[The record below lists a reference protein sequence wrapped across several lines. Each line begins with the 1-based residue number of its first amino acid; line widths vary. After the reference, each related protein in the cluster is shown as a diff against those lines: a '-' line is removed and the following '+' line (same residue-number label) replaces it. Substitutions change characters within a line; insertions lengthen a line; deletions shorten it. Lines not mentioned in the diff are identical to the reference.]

1 MSTSAQLKV
10 ELLLAAIDKV
20 TSPLDAMKAASKRLN
35 GELSNTT
42 SELKGLERQQN
53 LLSRFS
59 QMKTESREKIKQ
71 MRDEQANIKGLVSK
85 QKELTNTVTRYQ
97 STLRDEL
104 SEQIRA
110 KAVYQEKRGELF
122 ALQKS
127 YKQGIVTHEN
137 YTARVKELKLEVSQ
151 AKQAQVEQNKTVKE
165 AKAAIIPFEQEL
177 KKTEALLEKTKKSTA
192 TLSDGFKAQR
202 DRIHELRKQLNEA
215 GINTLKLSSEEKKL
229 KNSIQAAKS
238 AVEQKTAALK
248 RQAEMEKNVARIQQ
262 GYDKKMGHSQA
273 LKSAGT
279 QAVVTGGVMA
289 AALSQPIKAYA
300 EAEDAATQLKVSMMG
315 AGGQVAKEFEQVNA
329 LATNLGN
336 RLPGSTA
343 DFQNMMTALQRNG
356 INAQSVLAGV
366 GESAAY
372 LAVSL
377 KMPTEEAAVFAAKM
391 KGALKATD
399 SEMLA
404 VMDSIQKG
412 FNLGVTPDAML
423 AGYSKL
429 TPALGTLRMQGD
441 AAAKALAPLLVQAN
455 KMSMAGESAGNAFQ
469 KVFRLAVGTK
479 NIEKGNAAA
488 KANGVA
494 PLNFTDA
501 KGNFAG
507 LENMYKEL
515 SKLKGLND
523 KAKQEILQNMFG
535 NDTET
540 LQALDVMINGGL
552 DGYHEVQA
560 KMQAQADL
568 QTRVNE
574 QLNTLANLWDAAKGT
589 ATNMLAAA
597 GEAMGGDLKALANKM
612 SEVSERTG
620 NWMKQHP
627 TMVKWIGRAVMGMI
641 ALSAAFGA
649 VALAA
654 GFLLSPFAK
663 VWRAYKLFS
672 EFKAGGGL
680 LRLGARLT
688 KLRGALSTAG
698 GWFVKFGQTAW
709 KGISWFGDKLGAALM
724 RMGSLLG
731 RFAGVLGRSIMS
743 VGRGLMVAGRFMLA
757 NPMIL
762 AITAIA
768 VAAYLIYKNWGRI
781 VPFVKSLWARA
792 TAYTSAAWE
801 SIKSSVMNGVKA
813 VINAVLSNPIVQFY
827 IRVWS
832 AVISYMTG
840 LAGRF
845 VSIGAEIVNGLWSGL
860 KSKWDGVKSWLTNAA
875 AALPEGVKKVL
886 GINSPSRVFKLIG
899 HDTMSGL
906 HLGLSEKGGQAVHAV
921 TQVAR
926 QMARMAMPPTLAM
939 AGASGSEPHL
949 SMARPRA
956 AQRAGG
962 SFSMGGVTI
971 HVHAA
976 PGMSADD
983 VALAVE
989 RKLTALERAKINK
1002 AKSSYRDR
1010 D

>member
-20 TSPLDAMKAASKRLN
+20 TSPLDAMKVGSTKLTASLAETRR
-35 GELSNTT
+35 
-42 SELKGLERQQN
+42 ELKGLEGAR
-53 LLSRFS
+53 L
-59 QMKTESREKIKQ
+59 KINDLQ
-71 MRDEQANIKGLVSK
+71 H
-85 QKELTNTVTRYQ
+85 TNV
-97 STLRDEL
+97 
-104 SEQIRA
+104 
-110 KAVYQEKRGELF
+110 
-122 ALQKS
+122 AL
-127 YKQGIVTHEN
+127 
-137 YTARVKELKLEVSQ
+137 
-151 AKQAQVEQNKTVKE
+151 
-165 AKAAIIPFEQEL
+165 
-177 KKTEALLEKTKKSTA
+177 
-192 TLSDGFKAQR
+192 
-202 DRIHELRKQLNEA
+202 KQLNTELMASEA
-215 GINTLKLSSEEKKL
+215 RALRAQQALQNAEKPTTKLKVAARDAAKAHRELLDKQGELTAKQTRLSAALKESGINTGKLGKEEQALKVK
-229 KNSIQAAKS
+229 IS
-238 AVEQKTAALK
+238 ATTATIDKQTEALK
-248 RQAEMEKNVARIQQ
+248 RQGEMAKNVQRITQSH
-262 GYDKKMGHSQA
+262 DKMMGHSQA

-356 INAQSVLAGV
+356 INAQSVLNGV

-399 SEMLA
+399 GEMLA

-429 TPALGTLRMQGD
+429 TPALGTLRMSGD
-441 AAAKALAPLLVQAN
+441 AAAKSLAPLLVQAT
-455 KMSMAGESAGNAFQ
+455 KMGMAGESAGNAFQ
-469 KVFRLAVGTK
+469 KIIRLSVGAA
-479 NIEKGNAAA
+479 NNSKGMDAA
-488 KANGVA
+488 KQYGVA
-494 PLNFTDA
+494 PLKFTDDN
-501 KGNFAG
+501 GNFAG
-507 LENMYKEL
+507 LQHLYKEAA
-515 SKLKGLND
+515 KLKGLND
-523 KAKQEILQNMFG
+523 EARNEVLSAYFG
-535 NDTET
+535 NDAET
-540 LQALDVMINGGL
+540 LQAMSVIIDGGIE
-552 DGYHEVQA
+552 GYNEVQA

-620 NWMKQHP
+620 IWMKQHP

-663 VWRAYKLFS
+663 VWRAYQLFAT
-672 EFKAGGGL
+672 FKAAGGL
-680 LRLGARLT
+680 LRLSSAF
-688 KLRGALSTAG
+688 S
-698 GWFVKFGQTAW
+698 
-709 KGISWFGDKLGAALM
+709 M
-724 RMGSLLG
+724 
-731 RFAGVLGRSIMS
+731 
-743 VGRGLMVAGRFMLA
+743 VGKAVMTAGRFMLA

-813 VINAVLSNPIVQFY
+813 VINAILSNPIVQFY
-827 IRVWS
+827 IRIWS
-832 AVISYMTG
+832 AVISYMSG

-845 VSIGAEIVNGLWSGL
+845 VAIGAAIVEGLWSGL
-860 KSKWDGVKSWLTNAA
+860 RSKWEGVKSWLMSAA

-886 GINSPSRVFKLIG
+886 GINSPSRVFRFIG
-899 HDTMSGL
+899 HDTMAGL
-906 HLGLSEKGGQAVHAV
+906 HVGLQDKGNHALQTV
-921 TQVAR
+921 RDLAR
-926 QMARMAMPPTLAM
+926 QMAQ
-939 AGASGSEPHL
+939 
-949 SMARPRA
+949 A
-956 AQRAGG
+956 AQPSGMAFAGSTG
-962 SFSMGGVTI
+962 GHEPRLTSAQPRPAAHRSTSTVSMGGVTI
-971 HVHAA
+971 PIYAA
-976 PGMSADD
+976 PGMSAEDI
-983 VALAVE
+983 ANIVE
-989 RKLTALERAKINK
+989 RKLNALERAKTNK

>member
-20 TSPLDAMKAASKRLN
+20 TSPLDAMKVASKKLTN
-35 GELSNTT
+35 ELADTRR
-42 SELKGLERQQN
+42 ELKGLEGARLKINDLQHTNVALKQLNTELMASEARALRAQQALQN
-53 LLSRFS
+53 AEKPTTKLKVAARDAAKAHRELLD
-59 QMKTESREKIKQ
+59 KQ
-71 MRDEQANIKGLVSK
+71 G
-85 QKELTNTVTRYQ
+85 ELT
-97 STLRDEL
+97 
-104 SEQIRA
+104 
-110 KAVYQEKRGELF
+110 
-122 ALQKS
+122 
-127 YKQGIVTHEN
+127 
-137 YTARVKELKLEVSQ
+137 
-151 AKQAQVEQNKTVKE
+151 AKQARLTSALKE
-165 AKAAIIPFEQEL
+165 
-177 KKTEALLEKTKKSTA
+177 S
-192 TLSDGFKAQR
+192 
-202 DRIHELRKQLNEA
+202 
-215 GINTLKLSSEEKKL
+215 GINTGKLGKEEQALK
-229 KNSIQAAKS
+229 AKI
-238 AVEQKTAALK
+238 TATTATIDKQTEALK
-248 RQAEMEKNVARIQQ
+248 RQGEMAENVQRITQSH
-262 GYDKKMGHSQA
+262 DKMMGHSQS

-356 INAQSVLAGV
+356 ISAQSVLAGV

-412 FNLGVTPDAML
+412 FNLGVTSDAML

-429 TPALGTLRMQGD
+429 TPALGTLRLQGD

-455 KMSMAGESAGNAFQ
+455 KMGMAGESAGNAFQ

-479 NIEKGNAAA
+479 NIKKGNAVA

-501 KGNFAG
+501 QGNFAG
-507 LENMYKEL
+507 LDNMYKEL

-535 NDTET
+535 NDAET

-620 NWMKQHP
+620 IWMKQHP

-641 ALSAAFGA
+641 ALSVAFGA

-663 VWRAYKLFS
+663 VWRAYQLFAT
-672 EFKAGGGL
+672 FKAAGGL
-680 LRLGARLT
+680 LRLSSAF
-688 KLRGALSTAG
+688 S
-698 GWFVKFGQTAW
+698 
-709 KGISWFGDKLGAALM
+709 M
-724 RMGSLLG
+724 
-731 RFAGVLGRSIMS
+731 
-743 VGRGLMVAGRFMLA
+743 VGKAVMTAGRFMLA

-813 VINAVLSNPIVQFY
+813 VINAVLSNPIVHFY

-832 AVISYMTG
+832 AVISYMIG

-845 VSIGAEIVNGLWSGL
+845 VAIGAAIVEGLWSGL
-860 KSKWDGVKSWLTNAA
+860 RSKWEGVKSWLMSAA

-886 GINSPSRVFKLIG
+886 GINSPSRVFRFIG
-899 HDTMSGL
+899 HDTMAGL
-906 HLGLSEKGGQAVHAV
+906 HVGLQDKGNHALQTV
-921 TQVAR
+921 RDLAR
-926 QMARMAMPPTLAM
+926 QMAQ
-939 AGASGSEPHL
+939 
-949 SMARPRA
+949 A
-956 AQRAGG
+956 AQPSGMAFAGSTG
-962 SFSMGGVTI
+962 GHEPRLTSAQPRPAAHRSTSTVSMGGVTI
-971 HVHAA
+971 PIYAA
-976 PGMSADD
+976 PGMSAEDI
-983 VALAVE
+983 ANIVE
-989 RKLTALERAKINK
+989 RKLNALERAKTNK

>member
-1 MSTSAQLKV
+1 MSTSTQLKV

-20 TSPLDAMKAASKRLN
+20 TSPLDAMKVGSTKLTASLAETRR
-35 GELSNTT
+35 
-42 SELKGLERQQN
+42 ELKGLEGARLKINDLQHTNVALKQLN
-53 LLSRFS
+53 
-59 QMKTESREKIKQ
+59 TELMAS
-71 MRDEQANIKGLVSK
+71 
-85 QKELTNTVTRYQ
+85 
-97 STLRDEL
+97 
-104 SEQIRA
+104 
-110 KAVYQEKRGELF
+110 
-122 ALQKS
+122 
-127 YKQGIVTHEN
+127 
-137 YTARVKELKLEVSQ
+137 
-151 AKQAQVEQNKTVKE
+151 E
-165 AKAAIIPFEQEL
+165 AKARAAQMALQNAEKPTTKLKVAARDAARAHREL
-177 KKTEALLEKTKKSTA
+177 LDKQGELTAKQTRLSAALKES
-192 TLSDGFKAQR
+192 
-202 DRIHELRKQLNEA
+202 
-215 GINTLKLSSEEKKL
+215 GINTGKLGKEEQALKVK
-229 KNSIQAAKS
+229 IS
-238 AVEQKTAALK
+238 ATTATIDKQTEALK
-248 RQAEMEKNVARIQQ
+248 RQGEMAKNVQRITQSH
-262 GYDKKMGHSQA
+262 DKMMGHSQA

-356 INAQSVLAGV
+356 ISAQSVLAGV

-399 SEMLA
+399 GEMLA

-429 TPALGTLRMQGD
+429 TPALGTLRMSGD
-441 AAAKALAPLLVQAN
+441 AAAKSLAPLLVQAT
-455 KMSMAGESAGNAFQ
+455 KMGMAGESAGNAFQ
-469 KVFRLAVGTK
+469 KIIRLSVGAA
-479 NIEKGNAAA
+479 NNSKGMDAA
-488 KANGVA
+488 KQYGVA
-494 PLNFTDA
+494 PLKFTDDN
-501 KGNFAG
+501 GNFAG
-507 LENMYKEL
+507 LQHLYKEAA
-515 SKLKGLND
+515 KLKGLND
-523 KAKQEILQNMFG
+523 EARNEVLSAYFG
-535 NDTET
+535 NDAET
-540 LQALDVMINGGL
+540 LQAMSVIIDGGIE
-552 DGYHEVQA
+552 GYNEVQA

-620 NWMKQHP
+620 IWMKQHP

-731 RFAGVLGRSIMS
+731 RFAGVLGKSIMS
-743 VGRGLMVAGRFMLA
+743 IGRGLMVAGRFMLA

-768 VAAYLIYKNWGRI
+768 VVAYLIYKNWGRI
-781 VPFVKSLWARA
+781 VPFVKSLWTRA

-813 VINAVLSNPIVQFY
+813 VINAILSNPIVQFY
-827 IRVWS
+827 IRIWS
-832 AVISYMTG
+832 AVISYMSG

-845 VSIGAEIVNGLWSGL
+845 VAIGAAIVEGLWSGL
-860 KSKWDGVKSWLTNAA
+860 RSKWEGVKSWLMSAA

-886 GINSPSRVFKLIG
+886 GINSPSRVFRFIG
-899 HDTMSGL
+899 HDTMAGL
-906 HLGLSEKGGQAVHAV
+906 HVGLQDKGNHALQTV
-921 TQVAR
+921 RDLAR
-926 QMARMAMPPTLAM
+926 QMAQ
-939 AGASGSEPHL
+939 
-949 SMARPRA
+949 A
-956 AQRAGG
+956 AQPSGMAFAGSTG
-962 SFSMGGVTI
+962 GHEPRLTSAQPRPAAHRSTSTVSMGGVTI
-971 HVHAA
+971 PIYAA
-976 PGMSADD
+976 PGMSAEDI
-983 VALAVE
+983 ANIVE
-989 RKLTALERAKINK
+989 RKLNALERAKTNK

>member
-20 TSPLDAMKAASKRLN
+20 TSPLDAMKVGSTKLTASLAETRR
-35 GELSNTT
+35 
-42 SELKGLERQQN
+42 ELKGLEGARLKINDLQHTNVALKQLNTELMASEARALRAQQALQN
-53 LLSRFS
+53 AEKPTTKLKIAARDAAKAHRELLD
-59 QMKTESREKIKQ
+59 KQ
-71 MRDEQANIKGLVSK
+71 G
-85 QKELTNTVTRYQ
+85 ELT
-97 STLRDEL
+97 
-104 SEQIRA
+104 
-110 KAVYQEKRGELF
+110 
-122 ALQKS
+122 
-127 YKQGIVTHEN
+127 
-137 YTARVKELKLEVSQ
+137 
-151 AKQAQVEQNKTVKE
+151 AKQARLTSALKESGINTDKLGKAEQALK
-165 AKAAIIPFEQEL
+165 AKITA
-177 KKTEALLEKTKKSTA
+177 TTA
-192 TLSDGFKAQR
+192 TLD
-202 DRIHELRKQLNEA
+202 KQTE
-215 GINTLKLSSEEKKL
+215 
-229 KNSIQAAKS
+229 
-238 AVEQKTAALK
+238 ALK
-248 RQAEMEKNVARIQQ
+248 RQGEMAKNVERITQS
-262 GYDKKMGHSQA
+262 YDKMMGHSQS

-356 INAQSVLAGV
+356 INAQSVLDGV

-412 FNLGVTPDAML
+412 FNLGVTSDAML

-429 TPALGTLRMQGD
+429 TPALGTLRLQGD
-441 AAAKALAPLLVQAN
+441 AAAKALAPLLVQAT
-455 KMSMAGESAGNAFQ
+455 KMGMAGESAGNAFQ
-469 KVFRLAVGTK
+469 KIIRLSVGAA
-479 NIEKGNAAA
+479 NNSKGMGAA
-488 KANGVA
+488 KQYGIA
-494 PLNFTDA
+494 PLKFTDD

-507 LENMYKEL
+507 LQHLYKEAA
-515 SKLKGLND
+515 KLKGLND
-523 KAKQEILQNMFG
+523 EARNEVLSAYFG
-535 NDTET
+535 NDAET
-540 LQALDVMINGGL
+540 LQAMSVIIDGGIE
-552 DGYHEVQA
+552 GYNEVQA

-620 NWMKQHP
+620 AWMKQHP
-627 TMVKWIGRAVMGMI
+627 TMVKWIGRAVMSMI

-654 GFLLSPFAK
+654 GLLLSPFAK

-672 EFKAGGGL
+672 EFKAAGGL
-680 LRLGARLT
+680 LRMASAFGTVGKA
-688 KLRGALSTAG
+688 ALTAG
-698 GWFVKFGQTAW
+698 RFLLANP
-709 KGISWFGDKLGAALM
+709 ILLGAALI
-724 RMGSLLG
+724 
-731 RFAGVLGRSIMS
+731 AG
-743 VGRGLMVAGRFMLA
+743 
-757 NPMIL
+757 
-762 AITAIA
+762 
-768 VAAYLIYKNWGRI
+768 AAYLIYKNWGRI

-832 AVISYMTG
+832 AVISYMSG

-845 VSIGAEIVNGLWSGL
+845 VSIGADIVNGLWNGL
-860 KSKWDGVKSWLTNAA
+860 KSKWEGVKSWLMNAA

-886 GINSPSRVFKLIG
+886 GINSPSRVFRFIG
-899 HDTMSGL
+899 HDTMAGL
-906 HLGLSEKGGQAVHAV
+906 HVGLQDKGHHALQTV
-921 TQVAR
+921 RVLAR
-926 QMARMAMPPTLAM
+926 QMAQAAQPHGLAF
-939 AGASGSEPHL
+939 AGATGGHEPL
-949 SMARPRA
+949 LTSAQPRPA
-956 AQRAGG
+956 AHR
-962 SFSMGGVTI
+962 SNSTLSMGGVTI

-976 PGMSADD
+976 PGMSAED
-983 VALAVE
+983 VANVVE
-989 RKLTALERAKINK
+989 RKLNALERAKTNK

>member
-1 MSTSAQLKV
+1 MSTSTQLKV

-20 TSPLDAMKAASKRLN
+20 TSPLDAMKVGSTKLTASLAETRR
-35 GELSNTT
+35 
-42 SELKGLERQQN
+42 ELKGLEVARLKINDLQHTNVALKQLN
-53 LLSRFS
+53 
-59 QMKTESREKIKQ
+59 TELMAS
-71 MRDEQANIKGLVSK
+71 
-85 QKELTNTVTRYQ
+85 
-97 STLRDEL
+97 
-104 SEQIRA
+104 
-110 KAVYQEKRGELF
+110 
-122 ALQKS
+122 
-127 YKQGIVTHEN
+127 
-137 YTARVKELKLEVSQ
+137 
-151 AKQAQVEQNKTVKE
+151 E
-165 AKAAIIPFEQEL
+165 AKARAAQMALQNAEKPTTKLKVAAREAARAHREL
-177 KKTEALLEKTKKSTA
+177 LDKQGELTAKQTRLSAALKES
-192 TLSDGFKAQR
+192 
-202 DRIHELRKQLNEA
+202 
-215 GINTLKLSSEEKKL
+215 GINTGKLGKEEQALKVK
-229 KNSIQAAKS
+229 IS
-238 AVEQKTAALK
+238 ATTATINKQTEALK
-248 RQAEMEKNVARIQQ
+248 RQGEMAKNVQRITRSH
-262 GYDKKMGHSQA
+262 DKMMGHSQA

-289 AALSQPIKAYA
+289 AALSQPIKAFA
-300 EAEDAATQLKVSMMG
+300 ASEDAATQLKVSMMG

-356 INAQSVLAGV
+356 IDAQSVLAGV

-412 FNLGVTPDAML
+412 FNLGVTSDAML

-429 TPALGTLRMQGD
+429 TPALGTLRLQGD

-455 KMSMAGESAGNAFQ
+455 KMGMAGESAGNAFQ

-488 KANGVA
+488 QANGVA

-501 KGNFAG
+501 QGNFAG
-507 LENMYKEL
+507 LDNMYKEL

-620 NWMKQHP
+620 IWMKQHP

-688 KLRGALSTAG
+688 KLGGALSTAG

-731 RFAGVLGRSIMS
+731 RFAGVLGKSIMS
-743 VGRGLMVAGRFMLA
+743 IGRGLMVAGRFMLG
-757 NPMIL
+757 NPIL
-762 AITAIA
+762 IVIA
-768 VAAYLIYKNWGRI
+768 LIAGAAYLIYKNWDKI
-781 VPFVKSLWARA
+781 APYIKSVWARA
-792 TAYTSAAWE
+792 TAYISGAWE
-801 SIKSSVMNGVKA
+801 SIKTSVSNGVKA
-813 VINAVLSNPIVQFY
+813 VINAILSNPIVQFY
-827 IRVWS
+827 IRVWD
-832 AVISYMTG
+832 AVISYMGG
-840 LAGRF
+840 LVGRF
-845 VSIGAEIVNGLWSGL
+845 VSIGADIVNGLWNGL

-886 GINSPSRVFKLIG
+886 GINSPSRVFRFIG
-899 HDTMSGL
+899 HDTMAGL
-906 HLGLSEKGGQAVHAV
+906 HVGLQDKGNHALQTV
-921 TQVAR
+921 RDLAR
-926 QMARMAMPPTLAM
+926 QMAQAAQPSGMAF
-939 AGASGSEPHL
+939 AGATGGHEPRL
-949 SMARPRA
+949 TSAQPRPA
-956 AQRAGG
+956 AHR
-962 SFSMGGVTI
+962 STSTVSMGGVTI
-971 HVHAA
+971 PIYAA
-976 PGMSADD
+976 PGMSAEDI
-983 VALAVE
+983 ASIVE
-989 RKLTALERAKINK
+989 RKLNALERAKTNK